1 MTGMTSATQ
10 NDCKAPA
17 LELPGVSVQPQAD
30 KAQIT
35 EHLLHKSDDSSLIPD
50 TTVCMCVCV
59 CVRTKNRPGGIAP

>member
-35 EHLLHKSDDSSLIPD
+35 ELVEALAAQ
-50 TTVCMCVCV
+50 V
-59 CVRTKNRPGGIAP
+59 